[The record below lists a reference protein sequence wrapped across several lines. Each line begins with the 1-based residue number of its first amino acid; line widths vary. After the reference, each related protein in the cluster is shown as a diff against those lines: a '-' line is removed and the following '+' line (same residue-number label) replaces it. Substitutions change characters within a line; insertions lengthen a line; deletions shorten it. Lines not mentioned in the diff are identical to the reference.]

1 MLRRGSIA
9 PLAQRIK
16 SNRPPTAPP
25 GSIFHSTQK
34 LNNDMPS
41 NNPESSEEKENNLEN
56 NKNNENVS
64 VSNQSS
70 NDKTLEEDYEFPHY
84 VRSLKERECW
94 KLYMKMSTKGVNIT
108 YDTILRGMLTPTEF
122 RQLQKQREI
131 EEAKAL
137 KEAEE
142 NGLLEEKPKGSP
154 TAIERLKESLLK
166 N

>member
-25 GSIFHSTQK
+25 GSIYHAQQK
-34 LNNDMPS
+34 LNNDMPAL
-41 NNPESSEEKENNLEN
+41 NIESSEEKENTMDIT
-56 NKNNENVS
+56 KNNENNTLLS
-64 VSNQSS
+64 PTTT
-70 NDKTLEEDYEFPHY
+70 DKTVGEHYEFPDY

-94 KLYMKMSTKGVNIT
+94 KLYMKMSTKGVNIS

-131 EEAKAL
+131 EKAKAL
-137 KEAEE
+137 KEDNALAGEPS
-142 NGLLEEKPKGSP
+142 KSSP

>member
-9 PLAQRIK
+9 PLAARIK

-25 GSIFHSTQK
+25 VSIFHTA
-34 LNNDMPS
+34 NNNTSKTAMDMPENHES
-41 NNPESSEEKENNLEN
+41 NNLMDGNKKETYTPTPTTMSSTKKSVEEESY
-56 NKNNENVS
+56 
-64 VSNQSS
+64 QYP
-70 NDKTLEEDYEFPHY
+70 DY

-94 KLYMKMSTKGVNIT
+94 KLYQKMSKKGVNIT

-137 KEAEE
+137 KESEE
-142 NGLLEEKPKGSP
+142 LAALNEEQQKPKTRSVP
-154 TAIERLKESLLK
+154 IDR
-166 N
+166 

>member
-25 GSIFHSTQK
+25 GSIYHTQQK
-34 LNNDMPS
+34 LSNDMPAS
-41 NNPESSEEKENNLEN
+41 NIEPFEEKENNIEN
-56 NKNNENVS
+56 IKNNENNTLLS
-64 VSNQSS
+64 PTAA
-70 NDKTLEEDYEFPHY
+70 DKALEGQYEFPDY

-94 KLYMKMSTKGVNIT
+94 KLYTKMSTKGVNIS

-131 EEAKAL
+131 EKAKAI
-137 KEAEE
+137 KEAED
-142 NGLLEEKPKGSP
+142 NALEEHPKSSA